1 MNNDRDLAS
10 CNPPPSP
17 SVSADLSDLRL
28 FQLADS
34 ALPIGAMAHSFG
46 LEMLTSAETLTTA
59 NLSEFLRGYLEEV
72 GSMEAAF
79 CRTAFHLSCDA
90 TENFSPKRWLDL
102 NDLLSALKPARE
114 SRSGSAALGRNFL
127 NAAAALGNF
136 PVIHAALQAT
146 RESALRPQPNQ
157 PPAAIHHATAFGLAS
172 GALGFPEDR
181 AILAFLHQ
189 SATSLVSACQR
200 LLPLGQ
206 SQATRILWELKPA
219 IIEAAAN
226 SARAA
231 ASANLESVCCFT
243 PLLDW
248 GAMEHPA
255 LATRLFIS

>member
-1 MNNDRDLAS
+1 MDDNRDLADGKPALS
-10 CNPPPSP
+10 PP
-17 SVSADLSDLRL
+17 VSADLSDLRL
-28 FQLADS
+28 LQLADS

-46 LEMLTSAETLTTA
+46 LETLISAETLTVA
-59 NLSEFLRGYLEEV
+59 NLPEFLRDYLEEA
-72 GSMEAAF
+72 GTMEAAF
-79 CRTAFHLSCDA
+79 CRAAFHLSCDV
-90 TENFSPKRWLDL
+90 TENFSPKHWLDL

-114 SRSGSAALGRNFL
+114 SRNGSVALGRNFL

-136 PVIHAALQAT
+136 PIIHAALQTT
-146 RESALRPQPNQ
+146 REATHQQQQPNQ
-157 PPAAIHHATAFGLAS
+157 PPAVIHHATAFGIAS

-219 IIEAAAN
+219 IMEAAAA
-226 SARAA
+226 SAA